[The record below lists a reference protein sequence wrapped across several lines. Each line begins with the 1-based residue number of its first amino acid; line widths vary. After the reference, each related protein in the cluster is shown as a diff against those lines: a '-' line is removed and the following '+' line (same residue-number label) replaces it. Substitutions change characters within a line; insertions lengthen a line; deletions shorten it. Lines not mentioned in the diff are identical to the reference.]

1 MENFGVLALRN
12 LIFLVVLFFFSCAYT
27 LTIPESELNKRL
39 QESFPVKKEIYFSK
53 IVLDN
58 PKLKLIGRNEGEVV
72 FDLDIV
78 PPIGREIKGKVDAV
92 GSFKFDPKTKT
103 LYLVDLETKRIILN
117 GKTFLTKDT
126 GELLSLFFKSVL
138 SKIPVYRFEGQK
150 AKLIKNIEIEKGK
163 VVVKIGV

>member
-53 IVLDN
+53 VVLDN

-126 GELLSLFFKSVL
+126 GEFLSLFFKSVL